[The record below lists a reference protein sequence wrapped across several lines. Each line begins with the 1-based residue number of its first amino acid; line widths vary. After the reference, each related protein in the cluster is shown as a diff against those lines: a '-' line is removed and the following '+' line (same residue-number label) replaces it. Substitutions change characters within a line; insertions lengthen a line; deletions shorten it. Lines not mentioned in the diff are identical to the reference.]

1 MKIRK
6 GFVSNS
12 SSTSFIITNY
22 SGKELTLLDFV
33 MENPNIVKDF
43 NIEYDWY
50 EHSLDEM
57 IECAKNRNE
66 TFNPGKNI
74 KTYGDEDGDVLGKVF
89 DYMLRYE
96 GKSKNFSWQ
105 FYEYN
110 R

>member
-1 MKIRK
+1 MKIRN

-12 SSTSFIITNY
+12 SSTSFIITNH
-22 SGKELTLLDFV
+22 SEKELTLLDFV

-43 NIEYDWY
+43 NKEYDWNNCT
-50 EHSLDEM
+50 LDEM
-57 IECAKNRNE
+57 IECAINRNE
-66 TFNPGKNI
+66 IFNPGKNI

-89 DYMLRYE
+89 DYMLRYKGE
-96 GKSKNFSWQ
+96 SKNFSWI